1 LQADL
6 ATTREGSAPAF
17 FDVPVAGGDLKVARW
32 GEADTVVFGIHGI
45 TASSMSL
52 LSIAR
57 RLLPDL
63 SLVAPD
69 LRGRGGSNSL
79 PGPFGFKAH
88 AADCARVIEAIS
100 PGQPV
105 VVLGESMGA
114 YVAAVL
120 AATRPDLVSA
130 VVMADGGLIA
140 PPIPGVDVDQML
152 EALLG
157 PALARL
163 RQVFADEA
171 AYLDYWR
178 AHPSLVGEW
187 SDDLDAWF
195 TYDLEPTEGGVKSR
209 VHEDAVRID
218 GGQNYTDPDVLP
230 DALRALKCPVTLI
243 RATRNLLNV
252 EPPLFTDELV
262 DMWRPDLPQLV
273 DEIVPDTNHYTIMFG
288 TRGADTIARHVRQAV
303 AGA

>member
-1 LQADL
+1 
-6 ATTREGSAPAF
+6 
-17 FDVPVAGGDLKVARW
+17 
-32 GEADTVVFGIHGI
+32 
-45 TASSMSL
+45 
-52 LSIAR
+52 
-57 RLLPDL
+57 
-63 SLVAPD
+63 
-69 LRGRGGSNSL
+69 
-79 PGPFGFKAH
+79 
-88 AADCARVIEAIS
+88 
-100 PGQPV
+100 
-105 VVLGESMGA
+105 MGA